1 MTTVSVFPCAIER
14 RDPVWIP
21 LKDGTRLAARMWLPV
36 GAETSPVP
44 AILEYLPYRRREG
57 TAERD
62 ALTHPYV
69 AGHGYA
75 CVRVDMRGSG
85 DSEGVLTD
93 EYLPLEQD
101 DAVEVIAWLAA
112 QPWCT
117 GRVGMM
123 GHSWGGFNALQVAAR
138 RPPALRAILTSCST
152 DDRYA
157 DDIHYMGGALLTEQ
171 EMWSNF
177 MLVKKAMAPDPQ
189 IVGDAWRG
197 MWAERLAQTHSLSEV
212 WLAHQRRDAYWK
224 QGSVCED
231 YSRIECA
238 VMAVCGWE
246 DSYSNFVPRLLEHLP
261 GAKLGI
267 VGPWSHQYPCRG
279 APGLSLIHI

>member
-1 MTTVSVFPCAIER
+1 MTTVSVFPRAVER

-36 GAETSPVP
+36 DADAKPVP

-157 DDIHYMGGALLTEQ
+157 DDIHYMGGALLLDNLALGLDDVRPQLASAGPRRRGRPLARAVARPPPRE
-171 EMWSNF
+171 WP
-177 MLVKKAMAPDPQ
+177 LARHLAPAP
-189 IVGDAWRG
+189 APR
-197 MWAERLAQTHSLSEV
+197 
-212 WLAHQRRDAYWK
+212 
-224 QGSVCED
+224 
-231 YSRIECA
+231 
-238 VMAVCGWE
+238 
-246 DSYSNFVPRLLEHLP
+246 RLLEA
-261 GAKLGI
+261 GLG
-267 VGPWSHQYPCRG
+267 VRGLRRRSSARSSPSADGSTRTPTRCRG
-279 APGLSLIHI
+279 SWRGSPRRAGA